1 MYLRNIITR
10 LLQYRSCLTKFQEL
24 GFNTIYSYN
33 LGKQVGVSPEQ
44 IRKDFSKFNI
54 RGNKKAGYN
63 IEELITT
70 INKIFKKSTPQKV
83 LLIGYGNLGQTLMKY
98 KGFSRSMFH
107 IKAAIDID
115 PSKHKKKAIVPVL
128 PPEKAK
134 EIIKKYGIQIGII
147 AVPDIGAQ
155 EMCDLLVN
163 AGIKGILN
171 FSSLVLK
178 TPEDVIVNNI
188 HLANELEAVYYQIH
202 SKQKIN

>member
-1 MYLRNIITR
+1 MYLRSNITR

-24 GFNTIYSYN
+24 GFETIYSYN
-33 LGKQVGVSPEQ
+33 LGLRVGVSAEQ

-63 IEELITT
+63 IEELITA
-70 INKIFKKSTPQKV
+70 INKIFKKNSPQNV
-83 LLIGYGNLGQTLMKY
+83 LLVGYGNLGQSLIKY
-98 KGFSRSMFH
+98 KGFSRSMFN

-115 PSKHKKKAIVPVL
+115 PSKHKRKTTVPVF
-128 PPEKAK
+128 PPEKTP
-134 EIIKKYGIQIGII
+134 EIIKKNKIKIGII

-171 FSSLVLK
+171 FSSIVLK
-178 TPEDVIVNNI
+178 TPEDVAVNNI
-188 HLANELEAVYYQIH
+188 HLANELEALFYQIH

>member
-1 MYLRNIITR
+1 MYLRSNIIR

-33 LGKQVGVSPEQ
+33 LGKRVGVSAEQ

-70 INKIFKKSTPQKV
+70 INEIFKKSSPQNV
-83 LLIGYGNLGQTLMKY
+83 LLVGYGNIGQSLIKY
-98 KGFSRSMFH
+98 KGFSRSMFY

-115 PSKHKKKAIVPVL
+115 PSKHKRKAIVPVL

-134 EIIKKYGIQIGII
+134 EIIKKNGIKIGII
-147 AVPDIGAQ
+147 AVPDTGAQ
-155 EMCDLLVN
+155 EMCDLLVK

-178 TPEDVIVNNI
+178 VPENVIINNI
-188 HLANELEAVYYQIH
+188 NLGNELEALFYHIH
-202 SKQKIN
+202 SKQRSS

>member
-1 MYLRNIITR
+1 MYLRSNITR
-10 LLQYRSCLTKFQEL
+10 LLQYRSCLTRFQEL

-33 LGKQVGVSPEQ
+33 LGTRVGVSAEQ

-63 IEELITT
+63 IEELITS
-70 INKIFKKSTPQKV
+70 INKIFKKSSPQNV
-83 LLIGYGNLGQTLMKY
+83 LLIGYGNLGQSLIKY
-98 KGFSRSMFH
+98 KGFSRTMFH

-115 PSKHKKKAIVPVL
+115 PSKHKRKAIVPVL
-128 PPEKAK
+128 PPEKAQ
-134 EIIKKYGIQIGII
+134 EIIKKNGIKIGII

-178 TPEDVIVNNI
+178 TPEDVLINNI
-188 HLANELEAVYYQIH
+188 HLANELEALYYQIH